1 MIKKVRRIKKL
12 WDENEG
18 VVGIVVAVLLLGLFI
33 SIITTIQTIYV
44 PAWMEQK
51 EAEHMEN
58 VANQFS
64 MLKFAIDTQ
73 IISEK
78 PMPIS
83 TSIELGSKEMP
94 FFLSSKSYGSL
105 EILEDEFGL
114 SINTRAG
121 DVFDYSFGTIK
132 YTSKNAYFLNQD
144 YIYEGGAIIMNQL
157 KGNVMT
163 ILPSFSADLDPYT
176 TDIILEFN
184 IINISRVK
192 DKTSVSGFGTYP
204 IKTRFSNSS
213 SPVSITAVTSISIN
227 TSYISAW
234 ENFFNRTL
242 NEIDLEYLTHFS
254 ITSNNNGLKLDFQP
268 ILSVNLVIKVY
279 EIIAEVGP
287 GWV

>member
-114 SINTRAG
+114 SVNNSVG

-132 YTSKNAYFLNQD
+132 YSSKNAYFLNQD